1 MRFVRVAL
9 KSLLMLVLLL
19 GLVLTAA
26 VQFLSSERGRSFAAG
41 ELGRVLSDKTGM
53 RIELEL
59 HALSASSLDAS
70 ARAHDS
76 RGRVLGRVEHL
87 TLRLDSWG
95 LVTSW
100 WHGAPLIAVHE
111 LRVEE
116 LELRLDSGLP
126 ASKRS
131 SAPARTR
138 PRLPRIVIDELA
150 VERLEIVVSK
160 RVALQGSLA
169 GALSTADPSALRA
182 KLDFAGELADQPL
195 RLSAS
200 LDGGKVQGQARL
212 SGHGASARL
221 AVSGDV
227 ITEGSVDFDGALDVD
242 DWARVSL
249 LPQAP
254 QSGSLHVRTR
264 GKADLRKLAL
274 TGRIEADAESLVW
287 QGATVDRV
295 ALRGRWHGPL
305 QKLPAAELRVE
316 ISGFRAGPWQ
326 DGNGLS
332 ATGDVELGTKTVRA
346 EILASDRAGPILR
359 AHAETSLSALEKP
372 RRAALSASLVMPD
385 RLLSSLPLPLP
396 LSDDARLA
404 ATAEVR
410 GTIAAPE
417 LRLRA
422 RLRAKGGIIDVA
434 GTAHPARLSGARS
447 KLEMVQDLRVDI
459 QRFPLKAVP
468 ALESAGLSGE
478 IQGALYA
485 EGRDGGQGVARLE
498 ASALTVQ
505 DKQIPNANASLM
517 LVNGRLAGL
526 VHMGDSARFLEL
538 QLGARLSESD
548 LGSARQSLQAAE
560 LKLAARQFP
569 VAAVL
574 PVKGGPIV
582 ARGTLDGS
590 VDLALGRD
598 IEHSRMG
605 GSLRFSRGVL
615 SIPTFGPALQ
625 DVRAELSLKPDGLV
639 ELKNVSARGVS
650 GRVLGEG
657 QARLRGLAFD
667 SARFSLRGDPR
678 EGFALWVAGSQIGTV
693 KGQVD
698 FVAERQPSGTMELRY
713 EVKSAELQLPARRGM
728 VRKAREDPTIVV
740 GVVTDDGRRI
750 AFVPEEKRSLGPAKP
765 SLRLGGTLRRV
776 KVTRS
781 GQLELIVRGDPVVE
795 IGQPF
800 TVRGELQVTEGWLN
814 VLGKRFQVEQG
825 TIRFDG
831 GELRNATV
839 NAFAS
844 WTADDGTRVRVG
856 VQGKLAELKT
866 TLQSEPARSEAE
878 IVQLI
883 TTGTTEEKVGL
894 EKQDPLATAVGTS
907 AAARIVNDALAGIAP
922 GVQTRVDT
930 TDPLNPQPEF
940 EVQASEKVSVRF
952 TTSLG
957 VTAEGTDRST
967 TTIDYRAAQ
976 RWLVSTK
983 VGNTGS
989 TAVDVLWQ
997 FRY

>member
-1 MRFVRVAL
+1 MRFVRIAL

-19 GLVLTAA
+19 GLVLIAA
-26 VQFLSSERGRSFAAG
+26 VQFLSSERGRNFAAR
-41 ELGRVLSDKTGM
+41 ELGRLLSAETGTQ
-53 RIELEL
+53 IELEL
-59 HALSASSLDAS
+59 HALTATHLDAS
-70 ARAHDS
+70 ARARDQ
-76 RGRVLGRVEHL
+76 RGRTFGRVEHL
-87 TLRLDSWG
+87 TLTLDSWG
-95 LVTSW
+95 LVVSW
-100 WHGAPLIAVHE
+100 WHGAPLLLVHE
-111 LRVEE
+111 IRAEE
-116 LELRLDSGLP
+116 VELRIDSGLP
-126 ASKRS
+126 APRRS
-131 SAPARTR
+131 STPAKTR
-138 PRLPRIVIDELA
+138 PRMPGIVIDELA

-160 RVALQGSLA
+160 DVELQGSLA
-169 GALSTADPSALRA
+169 GTLSAAHPSELRA
-182 KLDFAGELADQPL
+182 KLDFEGELADQPL

-200 LDGGKVQGQARL
+200 LDGGKLQGQARL
-212 SGHGASARL
+212 DGYGASARL
-221 AVSGDV
+221 AVSGD
-227 ITEGSVDFDGALDVD
+227 IATERRVDFDGALDVN
-242 DWARVSL
+242 DWARVSV

-254 QSGSLHVRTR
+254 RSGSLHARTR
-264 GKADLRKLAL
+264 GTVDLRKLAL
-274 TGRIEADAESLVW
+274 SARIEADAESLIW

-295 ALRGRWHGPL
+295 ALRGRWQGPL
-305 QKLPAAELRVE
+305 QKLPTAELRVE
-316 ISGFRAGPWQ
+316 VDGVRAGPWQ
-326 DGNGLS
+326 GDNALA
-332 ATGDVELGTKTVRA
+332 ATGDVELGTKNVRA
-346 EILASDRAGPILR
+346 EVLARDRVGPILR
-359 AHAETSLSALEKP
+359 AHAETSLSALTKP
-372 RRAALSASLVMPD
+372 QRAALSASLVMPD

-422 RLRAKGGIIDVA
+422 RLRAKAGIIDVA
-434 GTAHPARLSGARS
+434 GTAHPARLSAARS
-447 KLEMVQDLRVDI
+447 KLEMIQDLRVDI

-468 ALESAGLSGE
+468 ALESAGLTGE
-478 IQGALYA
+478 VQGALYA

-498 ASALTVQ
+498 ASALTLQ
-505 DKQIPNANASLM
+505 DKQIPDANASLM
-517 LVNGRLAGL
+517 LVNGRLAGF
-526 VHMGDSARFLEL
+526 VHMGDRERFLQA
-538 QLGARLSESD
+538 QLGARLADSD
-548 LGSARQSLQAAE
+548 LGSARQSLEAAE
-560 LKLAARQFP
+560 LKLDARAFP
-569 VAAVL
+569 VVAVF

-582 ARGTLDGS
+582 ARGTLDGNLE
-590 VDLALGRD
+590 LALGQD
-598 IEHSRMG
+598 VEHSRMG

-625 DVRAELSLKPDGLV
+625 DVKAELSLQSQGLL

-650 GRVLGEG
+650 GRVHGEG
-657 QARLRGLAFD
+657 QARLKGLAFD
-667 SARFSLRGDPR
+667 SARFSLRGD
-678 EGFALWVAGSQIGTV
+678 GFALWVAGSQIGTV

-713 EVKSAELQLPARRGM
+713 DVNSAELELPGRRGM

-740 GVVTDDGRRI
+740 GVVTDDGRRV
-750 AFVPEEKRSLGPAKP
+750 AFVPEEKRPLGPSKP

-776 KVTRS
+776 KVTRP
-781 GQLELIVRGDPVVE
+781 GQLEFIVRGDPVLE

-839 NAFAS
+839 SAFAS

-866 TLQSEPARSEAE
+866 TMQSEPARSEAE

-907 AAARIVNDALAGIAP
+907 AAARIVNDALAGVAP

-989 TAVDVLWQ
+989 TAVDVIWQ